1 MVCPYISCPVCGLRL
16 TPSRLTRLNE
26 IDVIPI
32 VGMRGAGRGRGWVVA
47 YRIYDWER
55 VADLVGLDLIWFWS
69 VRMLSVLRSWLD
81 AGLLPA
87 EVVSEFLG
95 LRRVLVRPSWLA
107 PERSEFKGR
116 WAVSKRVALW
126 EDAYGG
132 GS

>member
-1 MVCPYISCPVCGLRL
+1 MVCPYLSCPVCGLRL
-16 TPSRLTRLNE
+16 TPSRLARLPQ

-32 VGMRGAGRGRGWVVA
+32 VGMRGAGRGRGWAVA

-87 EVVSEFLG
+87 EVVYRFLG
-95 LRRVLVRPSWLA
+95 LRRVVVCSSWLS
-107 PERSEFKGR
+107 PERSEFKMRKG
-116 WAVSKRVALW
+116 VDKQVVLW
-126 EDAYGG
+126 GG
-132 GS
+132 GR